1 MANKKQVQQVN
12 DAATEIALE
21 ERSVEAPVEENLETE
36 KVAEPKKAKA
46 EQAEIE
52 ITYFENA
59 KVTCSCGTTFSIGST
74 KPEIRV
80 EVCSKCHPFY
90 TGQAKFVDTE
100 GRVEAFQRRASA
112 KKETKEKKDQAPAK
126 PERPKSLK
134 EMLEVLQ
141 ASQ

>member
-36 KVAEPKKAKA
+36 
-46 EQAEIE
+46 
-52 ITYFENA
+52 